1 MTKTSTAAI
10 LSAFIS
16 LATLSGAHAAE
27 VRDPAEVAGYKAAIA
42 SASAFRAPA
51 LVEGRNAAV
60 SVQDGIAAN
69 AERAIE
75 NAERQDRHR

>member
-10 LSAFIS
+10 LSAFVS
-16 LATLSGAHAAE
+16 LATFSGAYAAE

-42 SASAFRAPA
+42 SVNAPA

-60 SVQDGIAAN
+60 SVNSGVAAN
-69 AERAIE
+69 ADRAIE
-75 NAERQDRHR
+75 NAERQVRR

>member
-16 LATLSGAHAAE
+16 LVAFSGAHAAE

-42 SASAFRAPA
+42 SAHGFKAPE

-60 SVQDGIAAN
+60 TVTNGAAAN

-75 NAERQDRHR
+75 NAERQVRR

>member
-51 LVEGRNAAV
+51 VVEGRNATV
-60 SVQDGIAAN
+60 SARSGIAAN

-75 NAERQDRHR
+75 NAERQVRR

>member
-16 LATLSGAHAAE
+16 LATFSGAYAAE

-42 SASAFRAPA
+42 SASGFKAPA

-60 SVQDGIAAN
+60 SVNSGVAAN
-69 AERAIE
+69 ADRAIE
-75 NAERQDRHR
+75 NAERQVRR